1 MERKFNYPDP
11 LAPFEEKISSPYGL
25 AIAKVISEDW
35 FKGGMITSG
44 CAFMNRRDYVR
55 NKRKFVRGEVDLG
68 EFKNLFNKGDNDLN
82 YLNLDWRYINL
93 GEKFAK
99 IVSNGISDENYRLNI
114 RATDKLSVSMKKER
128 ENEHIKNIASKKL
141 YENAKNVLNLDLMPK
156 GFMPED
162 EEEMRMLMEI
172 KDRPKVEIGE
182 EILIDYIL
190 KSNDWD
196 IIEQDKNKDLVNV
209 GLIVARVYIDK
220 NDGIK
225 VKYVDPEN
233 YVHSSVR
240 RNDFSDKFYEGVV
253 DTITISDLARESEF
267 EDKDL
272 RKIAKMY
279 GTNSANHSTRDYDTC
294 TMDELVNIKVD
305 VLRFAYKTNKVIK
318 YKQKLRNGK
327 PVKAIKKP
335 DDYKTPDRS
344 DAREVSGSFDTW
356 VEGNYVVGSEFIYG
370 YRECENLYDD
380 VMNKAMSPFITMA
393 YDIYE
398 NKLRSFTDNIEPLA
412 KRMQITALK
421 IQQLISELKPDI
433 IEIDFDMLAELD
445 DGKGGVQKKIEMAM
459 SLLNVKGIV
468 FSKRVNM
475 GEDGIKDKAAVRPG
489 SQQQGSA
496 IAVLLNSWAHD
507 YNLIRENTGIN
518 PARDG
523 SITPN
528 TLVGVNQ
535 MAQLASN
542 TVTADI
548 VKTAVLFKKKIC
560 ETISTRIHSIY
571 QYKEAK
577 KIREIYTNVLGKHL
591 YDALEVMKNR
601 HLHEFGFIPEMKP
614 TQEKQREFKEL
625 LMLGSKEGSVN
636 PEVMSKAI
644 DIYET
649 NPKLAHEYLL
659 YQRRKQIRLA
669 NETEMMK
676 AREKSK
682 NDALAAQSKVQAEL
696 QSYQAKKQIDLMY
709 ESQLAKIELMKTQGM
724 NEVNLPKD
732 QREFTQDVYLKQIES
747 MANIGKH
754 KFMEDRKDEREKLRA
769 TQNSKMIKQR
779 ETNSEP
785 IDFKNEDFNL
795 QEILS
800 QQN

>member
-1 MERKFNYPDP
+1 MERKINYPDP
-11 LAPFEEKISSPYGL
+11 LAPFDEKISIPYGL
-25 AIAKVISEDW
+25 SLAKIIAEDW
-35 FKGGMITSG
+35 FKGGMIASG

-55 NKRKFVRGEVDLG
+55 AKRKFVRGEVDLA

-93 GEKFAK
+93 GEKFSK
-99 IVSNGISDENYRLNI
+99 IVCNGIGDENYRLNI

-128 ENEHIKNIASKKL
+128 ENEHIRNIASKKL
-141 YENAKNVLNLDLMPK
+141 YQNAKDVLNLDLMPK
-156 GFMPED
+156 GFVPED

-196 IIEQDKNKDLVNV
+196 IIELEKNKDLVNI
-209 GLIVARVYIDK
+209 GLICARVYIDK

-356 VEGNYVVGSEFIYG
+356 MEGNYVVGSEFIYG

-445 DGKGGVQKKIEMAM
+445 EGKGGVQKKIEMAM

-518 PARDG
+518 TARDG
-523 SITPN
+523 SITPD

-614 TQEKQREFKEL
+614 TQEKQKEFKEL

-696 QSYQAKKQIDLMY
+696 QSYKAKKQIDLMY
-709 ESQLAKIELMKTQGM
+709 EGQLAKIELMKTQGL

-732 QREFTQDVYLKQIES
+732 QREFTQDVYLKQIE
-747 MANIGKH
+747 AQVNIGKH

-779 ETNSEP
+779 EVNSDP
-785 IDFKNEDFNL
+785 IDFENEDFNL
-795 QEILS
+795 QEILN

>member
-1 MERKFNYPDP
+1 
-11 LAPFEEKISSPYGL
+11 
-25 AIAKVISEDW
+25 
-35 FKGGMITSG
+35 
-44 CAFMNRRDYVR
+44 
-55 NKRKFVRGEVDLG
+55 
-68 EFKNLFNKGDNDLN
+68 
-82 YLNLDWRYINL
+82 
-93 GEKFAK
+93 
-99 IVSNGISDENYRLNI
+99 
-114 RATDKLSVSMKKER
+114 
-128 ENEHIKNIASKKL
+128 
-141 YENAKNVLNLDLMPK
+141 
-156 GFMPED
+156 
-162 EEEMRMLMEI
+162 
-172 KDRPKVEIGE
+172 
-182 EILIDYIL
+182 
-190 KSNDWD
+190 
-196 IIEQDKNKDLVNV
+196 
-209 GLIVARVYIDK
+209 
-220 NDGIK
+220 
-225 VKYVDPEN
+225 
-233 YVHSSVR
+233 
-240 RNDFSDKFYEGVV
+240 
-253 DTITISDLARESEF
+253 
-267 EDKDL
+267 
-272 RKIAKMY
+272 
-279 GTNSANHSTRDYDTC
+279 
-294 TMDELVNIKVD
+294 
-305 VLRFAYKTNKVIK
+305 
-318 YKQKLRNGK
+318 
-327 PVKAIKKP
+327 
-335 DDYKTPDRS
+335 
-344 DAREVSGSFDTW
+344 
-356 VEGNYVVGSEFIYG
+356 VGSEFIYG

-445 DGKGGVQKKIEMAM
+445 EGKGGVQKKIEMAM

-518 PARDG
+518 TARDG
-523 SITPN
+523 SITPD

-614 TQEKQREFKEL
+614 TQEKQKEFKEL

-696 QSYQAKKQIDLMY
+696 QSYKAKKQIDLMY
-709 ESQLAKIELMKTQGM
+709 EGQLAKIELMKTQGL

-732 QREFTQDVYLKQIES
+732 QREFTQDVYLKQIE
-747 MANIGKH
+747 AQVNIGKH

-779 ETNSEP
+779 EVNSDP
-785 IDFKNEDFNL
+785 IDFENEDFNL
-795 QEILS
+795 QEILN